1 MNNKYWII
9 LCAIEAIVIFG
20 LILFPNKSAEL
31 PQEPIIKEIV
41 RDSIIRD
48 SIFVENEKIKE
59 RIVYVQEEFKE
70 DSINIMSSSDSAL
83 VDLCSRYLEDYS
95 NK

>member
-20 LILFPNKSAEL
+20 LILFPKKSAEL

-59 RIVYVQEEFKE
+59 RIVYVQKEFKE

>member
-20 LILFPNKSAEL
+20 LILFPKPAEL

-59 RIVYVQEEFKE
+59 RIVYVQNEFKE

-83 VDLCSRYLEDYS
+83 VDLCSRYIEDYS

>member
-20 LILFPNKSAEL
+20 LILFPKKSAEL

-48 SIFVENEKIKE
+48 SIFIENEKIKE
-59 RIVYVQEEFKE
+59 RIVYVQNEFKE

-83 VDLCSRYLEDYS
+83 VDLCSRYIEDYS

>member
-20 LILFPNKSAEL
+20 LILFPKKSAEL

-59 RIVYVQEEFKE
+59 RIVYVQNEFKE

-83 VDLCSRYLEDYS
+83 VDLCSRYIEDYS